1 MPRRNHLMTRGRAAA
16 LGAALCLVGGPA
28 HAGESHV
35 VRRGQN
41 LSGIADHYRS
51 SVLAIAARNSIADP
65 NLIVTGTRLRV
76 PTGRWVQRWA
86 LRYEPPRPA
95 PVAEASAAPSAEAP
109 AAPTPTAASGSVEDL
124 ILDAAAAHGV
134 SGALLLSIARCESGL
149 DPGATNPAGYYGLFQ
164 YDRQTW
170 ASYGQG
176 SIFDASAQAN
186 TTAAL
191 IAAGQSDRWP
201 NCA

>member
-1 MPRRNHLMTRGRAAA
+1 MPRSKNLMTRGRAAA
-16 LGAALCLVGGPA
+16 LGAALCLLAAPA

-35 VRRGQN
+35 VRKGQN
-41 LSGIADHYRS
+41 LSGIADRYRS
-51 SVLAIAARNSIADP
+51 SVFAIAARNSIPDP
-65 NLIVTGTRLRV
+65 NLVVTGVRLRV
-76 PTGRWVQRWA
+76 PTGPWVEHWA
-86 LRYEPPRPA
+86 DRYEAPQPA
-95 PVAEASAAPSAEAP
+95 TPAEAP
-109 AAPTPTAASGSVEDL
+109 AETSSEAPAQTTHAAAPGSVEGV

-134 SGALLLSIARCESGL
+134 SGAYLVSIARCESGL

-164 YDRQTW
+164 YDQQTW

-176 SIFDASAQAN
+176 SIYDAAAQAS

-191 IAAGQSDRWP
+191 IAAGQADRWP